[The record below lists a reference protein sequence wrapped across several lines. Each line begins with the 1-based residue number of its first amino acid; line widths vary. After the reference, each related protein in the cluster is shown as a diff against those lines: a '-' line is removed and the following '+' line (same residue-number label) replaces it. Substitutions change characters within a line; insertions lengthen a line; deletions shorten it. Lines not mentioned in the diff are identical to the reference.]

1 MPRRSLRI
9 RLTALVTVVVG
20 LALTLA
26 SFALVS
32 SLSDSLVGGV
42 KDTANAAVDR
52 VAGALAAGQDPGE
65 LDRKEAKSV
74 LMLQIQ
80 DGDGQVIQTIPP
92 VDRDAGEGVQTPS
105 ELVVA
110 SLDVTTP
117 DGPRKVVAISRA
129 GPITQSIDG
138 VVRSLLIAT
147 PLLTILVA
155 LLTWF
160 AVDRALRPIEAIRR
174 RAEAISHSTLDER
187 LPRPKTGDEVERLT
201 NTLNAMLDRIDQGAR
216 RQREFVSD
224 ASHELRTPLAAM
236 RADIEISLTHQGDW
250 PAVAT
255 RLLDDHRRLERLTS
269 DLLLL
274 ARSDDAASSPLAERV
289 RLDELVT
296 GELRAV
302 SKEPAVELA
311 PVEVTGVVPEL
322 VRLVRNLLDNAD
334 RHAVTRVAV
343 RLTTEGDTA
352 VLTVDD
358 DGPGVLEDQRER
370 VFDRFFRLDSHRART
385 SGGTGLGLAI
395 VRRVARG
402 HGGDVVAGTSP
413 LGGARFEVR
422 LSARS
427 QAD

>member
-20 LALTLA
+20 LALALA

-32 SLSDSLVGGV
+32 SLSDSLIGDV
-42 KDTANAAVDR
+42 KDTANTAVDR

-80 DGDGQVIQTIPP
+80 DGDGRVVQTIPP
-92 VDRDAGEGVQTPS
+92 VDRDAGEGVQTPA

-110 SLDVTTP
+110 SRDVATP
-117 DGPRKVVAISRA
+117 AGPRTVLAISRA

-187 LPRPKTGDEVERLT
+187 LPPTETGDEVERLT
-201 NTLNAMLDRIDQGAR
+201 NTLNAMLDRIDRGAR

-236 RADIEISLTHQGDW
+236 RADIEISLSHQGDW
-250 PAVAT
+250 PAVAI

-274 ARSDDAASSPLAERV
+274 ARADDATASPLAERV
-289 RLDELVT
+289 RLDELVA

-302 SKEPAVELA
+302 GKELAVELA
-311 PVEVTGVVPEL
+311 PLEVTGVVPEL

-334 RHAVTRVAV
+334 RHAASRVEV
-343 RLTTEGDTA
+343 RLVAEDETV

-358 DGPGVLEDQRER
+358 DGPGVPEDQRER
-370 VFDRFFRLDSHRART
+370 VFDRFHRLDSGRARA

-413 LGGARFEVR
+413 LGGARF
-422 LSARS
+422 SARFKVG
-427 QAD
+427 

>member
-32 SLSDSLVGGV
+32 SLSDSLIGDV

-80 DGDGQVIQTIPP
+80 DGDGRVVQTIPP
-92 VDRDAGEGVQTPS
+92 VDRDAGEGVQTPA

-110 SLDVTTP
+110 SRDVATP
-117 DGPRKVVAISRA
+117 AGPRTVLAISRA

-187 LPRPKTGDEVERLT
+187 LPPTETGDEVERLT
-201 NTLNAMLDRIDQGAR
+201 NTLNAMLDRIDRGAR

-236 RADIEISLTHQGDW
+236 RADIEISLSHQGDW
-250 PAVAT
+250 PAVAI

-274 ARSDDAASSPLAERV
+274 ARADDATASPLAERV
-289 RLDELVT
+289 RLDELVA

-302 SKEPAVELA
+302 GKELAVELA

-334 RHAVTRVAV
+334 RHAASRVEV
-343 RLTTEGDTA
+343 RLVAEDETV

-358 DGPGVLEDQRER
+358 DGPGVPEDQRER
-370 VFDRFFRLDSHRART
+370 VFDRFHRLDSGRARA

-413 LGGARFEVR
+413 LGGARF
-422 LSARS
+422 SARFKVG
-427 QAD
+427 

>member
-32 SLSDSLVGGV
+32 SLSDSLIGDV

-80 DGDGQVIQTIPP
+80 DGDGRVVQTIPP
-92 VDRDAGEGVQTPS
+92 VDRDAGEGVQTPA

-110 SLDVTTP
+110 SREVATP
-117 DGPRKVVAISRA
+117 AGPRTVLAISRA

-187 LPRPKTGDEVERLT
+187 LPPTETGDEVERLT
-201 NTLNAMLDRIDQGAR
+201 NTLNAMLDRIDRGAR

-236 RADIEISLTHQGDW
+236 RADIEISLSHPGDW

-274 ARSDDAASSPLAERV
+274 ARADDATASPLAERV
-289 RLDELVT
+289 RLDELVA

-302 SKEPAVELA
+302 GKELAVELA
-311 PVEVTGVVPEL
+311 PLEVTGVVPEL

-334 RHAVTRVAV
+334 RHAASRVEV
-343 RLTTEGDTA
+343 RLVAEDETV

-358 DGPGVLEDQRER
+358 DGPGVPEDQRER
-370 VFDRFFRLDSHRART
+370 VFDRFHRLDSGRARA

-413 LGGARFEVR
+413 LGGARF
-422 LSARS
+422 SARFK
-427 QAD
+427 AN